1 MSDDLSSVVAQ
12 PYIVMR
18 NDHQDALGL
27 GLAVIEYA
35 PSGKSADEV
44 RGLWQWVE
52 ARLNGE
58 VSADEPLTISTL
70 PASPDIV
77 PTMFVPAPAE
87 AAALTS

>member
-1 MSDDLSSVVAQ
+1 MVAQ

-35 PSGKSADEV
+35 PSGKSAGEV

-52 ARLNGE
+52 ARLNAG
-58 VSADEPLTISTL
+58 STADEPLLITAL
-70 PASPDIV
+70 PVVSPDTV
-77 PTMFVPAPAE
+77 PMMFLPVPNEEVSWTA
-87 AAALTS
+87 